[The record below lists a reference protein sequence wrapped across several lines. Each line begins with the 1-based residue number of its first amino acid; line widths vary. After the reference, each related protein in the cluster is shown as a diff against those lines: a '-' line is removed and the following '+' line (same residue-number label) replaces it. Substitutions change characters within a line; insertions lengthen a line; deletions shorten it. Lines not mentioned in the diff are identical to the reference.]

1 MKFNEKSYKGH
12 LVVAVA
18 YLFFGLNIPAVKSVI
33 GDGGITGWSVTFY
46 RMAGAAVL
54 FWVASLFMSLRR
66 GYSGQGSQGRERV
79 PLRDLGMIFIA
90 AIFCILL
97 NQTSFIVGL
106 SLTSPIDAAVVTTLT
121 PMLTMVL
128 SAFFLREPITWMK
141 AGGVAVGA
149 SGALLL
155 ILGGGALAG
164 RGGASV
170 AGDLLCAVSSLSFAI
185 YLTAFKR
192 LITTYSAVTLMKWMF
207 LFSAALALPMCWRD
221 VAAVDYGALTW
232 DVWATLGFIIC
243 GGSFLTFL
251 LVPIGQRYLR
261 PTVLGMYNYLQ
272 PLVASLVAV
281 AAGMDTFG
289 PTKGLATLLVFAGV
303 WIVTLS
309 RSRADLEAAKSAS
322 KSDSESVSSP
332 AESAKK

>member
-1 MKFNEKSYKGH
+1 MSFNEKSYKGH

-18 YLFFGLNIPAVKSVI
+18 YIFFGLNIPAVKYVI

-54 FWVASLFMSLRR
+54 FWAVSLLARLRR
-66 GYSGQGSQGRERV
+66 GQSRPERV
-79 PLRDLGMIFIA
+79 PPRDLGMIFVA
-90 AIFCILL
+90 SLFCILL
-97 NQTSFIVGL
+97 NQSSFIVGL

-128 SAFFLREPITWMK
+128 AAFFLHEPITWMK

-149 SGALLL
+149 SGALIL

-170 AGDLLCAVSSLSFAI
+170 AGDLLCAASSLSFAI

-207 LFSAALALPMCWRD
+207 LFSAVLALPVCRND

-232 DVWATLGFIIC
+232 DVWLVLGFIVC
-243 GGSFLTFL
+243 CGSFLTFL

-303 WIVTLS
+303 WLVTLS
-309 RSRADLEAAKSAS
+309 RSRADMDAAKSA
-322 KSDSESVSSP
+322 
-332 AESAKK
+332 KK

>member
-1 MKFNEKSYKGH
+1 MHFNEKSYKGH
-12 LVVAVA
+12 LVSAIA

-33 GDGGITGWSVTFY
+33 GEGGITGWSVTLY

-54 FWVASLFMSLRR
+54 FWAVSLSGHLRK
-66 GYSGQGSQGRERV
+66 GHPQSERV
-79 PLRDLGMIFIA
+79 PPRDLWMIFIA
-90 AIFCILL
+90 SLFCILF

-128 SAFFLREPITWMK
+128 AAFFLREPITWMK

-149 SGALLL
+149 AGALIL

-170 AGDLLCAVSSLSFAI
+170 PGDLLCAASSLSFAI

-192 LITTYSAVTLMKWMF
+192 LITTYSPITLMKWMF
-207 LFSAALALPMCWRD
+207 LFSAVLALPFCWKD
-221 VAAVDYGALTW
+221 VMAVDYGALGW
-232 DVWATLGFIIC
+232 DVWLALGFIIC

-309 RSRADLEAAKSAS
+309 RSRAQMDLS
-322 KSDSESVSSP
+322 
-332 AESAKK
+332 

>member
-1 MKFNEKSYKGH
+1 MHFNEKSYKGH
-12 LVVAVA
+12 LVVAIA
-18 YLFFGLNIPAVKSVI
+18 YIFFGLNIPAVKSVI
-33 GDGGITGWSVTFY
+33 GEGGITGWSVTFY

-54 FWVASLFMSLRR
+54 FWVASLLVGLRR
-66 GYSGQGSQGRERV
+66 RYSRQEEQQQGHRGPERI
-79 PLRDLGMIFIA
+79 PPRDLWMIFIA
-90 AIFCILL
+90 SLFCILF
-97 NQTSFIVGL
+97 NQASFIVGL

-128 SAFFLREPITWMK
+128 AAFFLCEPITWMK

-149 SGALLL
+149 AGALIL

-170 AGDLLCAVSSLSFAI
+170 PGDLLCAASSLSFAI

-192 LITTYSAVTLMKWMF
+192 LITTYSPITLMKWMF
-207 LFSAALALPMCWRD
+207 LFSAVLALPFCWRD

-232 DVWATLGFIIC
+232 DVWLALGFIIC

-309 RSRADLEAAKSAS
+309 RSRAQMDLS
-322 KSDSESVSSP
+322 
-332 AESAKK
+332 

>member
-1 MKFNEKSYKGH
+1 MSFNEKSYKGH
-12 LVVAVA
+12 LVTAIA
-18 YLFFGLNIPAVKSVI
+18 YIFFGLNIPAVKSVI
-33 GDGGITGWSVTFY
+33 GDAGITGLSVTFY
-46 RMAGAAVL
+46 RMAGAAAL
-54 FWVASLFMSLRR
+54 FWVASIFVPK
-66 GYSGQGSQGRERV
+66 ERV
-79 PLRDLGMIFIA
+79 RPRDLGWIFIA
-90 AIFCILL
+90 GLFCILF
-97 NQTSFIVGL
+97 NQTAFIEGL

-128 SAFFLREPITWMK
+128 ATFFLREPITFMK

-149 SGALLL
+149 SGALIL

-164 RGGASV
+164 RGGASIL
-170 AGDLLCAVSSLSFAI
+170 GDVLCALSSLSFAI

-192 LITTYSAVTLMKWMF
+192 LITTYSPVTLMKWMF
-207 LFSAALALPMCWRD
+207 LFSAVLALPVCWKD
-221 VAAVDYGALTW
+221 VVAVDYGGLGW
-232 DVWATLGFIIC
+232 KEWATLGFIIC

-251 LVPIGQRYLR
+251 LVPIGQRFLR

-309 RSRADLEAAKSAS
+309 KSRAQI
-322 KSDSESVSSP
+322 ESG
-332 AESAKK
+332 KKG

>member
-1 MKFNEKSYKGH
+1 MSFNEKSYKGH
-12 LVVAVA
+12 LVVAIA
-18 YLFFGLNIPAVKSVI
+18 YIFFGLNIPAVKSVI
-33 GDGGITGWSVTFY
+33 GEGGITGWSVTFY

-54 FWVASLFMSLRR
+54 FWIASLFAGREKVPLRDVGMIFVASLF
-66 GYSGQGSQGRERV
+66 
-79 PLRDLGMIFIA
+79 
-90 AIFCILL
+90 CILI

-128 SAFFLREPITWMK
+128 AAFFLREPVTWMK

-149 SGALLL
+149 SGALIL

-170 AGDLLCAVSSLSFAI
+170 TGDLLCAASSLSFAI

-192 LITTYSAVTLMKWMF
+192 LITTYSPVTLMRWMF
-207 LFSAALALPMCWRD
+207 LFSAMLAAPFCFRD
-221 VAAVDYGALTW
+221 VLAVDYGALGADT
-232 DVWATLGFIIC
+232 WATLAFIIF

-251 LVPIGQRYLR
+251 LVPIGQRFLR

-272 PLVASLVAV
+272 PIMASLVAV

-289 PTKGLATLLVFAGV
+289 PTKGLATLLVFLGV
-303 WIVTLS
+303 WIVTRS
-309 RSRADLEAAKSAS
+309 RSRAQIEAGAKGA
-322 KSDSESVSSP
+322 KDKK
-332 AESAKK
+332 SAKKEAPSA

>member
-12 LVVAVA
+12 LIGAIA

-33 GDGGITGWSVTFY
+33 DQGGITGWSVTFY
-46 RMAGAAVL
+46 RMAGAMVL
-54 FWVASLFMSLRR
+54 FWVASLFIPS
-66 GYSGQGSQGRERV
+66 GRERV
-79 PLRDLGMIFIA
+79 PLRDVGMILIA
-90 AIFCILL
+90 SLFCILF
-97 NQTSFIVGL
+97 NQNSFIVGL

-170 AGDLLCAVSSLSFAI
+170 AGDLLCALSSLSFAI

-192 LITTYSAVTLMKWMF
+192 LITTYSAVTLMKWRF

-221 VAAVDYGALTW
+221 VAAVDYGVLTW

-251 LVPIGQRYLR
+251 LVPIAQRYLR

-309 RSRADLEAAKSAS
+309 RSRADLEAAKS
-322 KSDSESVSSP
+322 ERR
-332 AESAKK
+332 